1 MRLALA
7 LAFLV
12 LAAAPA
18 TMGTAQTRGGYL
30 SGQPPIDAVRL
41 LPPPPEAGS
50 SQEAFD
56 RTAAAAARAGVGGT
70 AWKGAIREA
79 RIPDANFMQSLSCAV
94 GVQVSAEKTPAV
106 QKLMMTL
113 MADFVVPMDQAKTT
127 YKRPRPFTA
136 DGGPACDPLVAAGQ
150 GDKLG
155 FSYPSGHA
163 GIGWLLALALSDA
176 APARSDA
183 IRAWGAGVGQHRV
196 DCRVHWPSDVAA
208 GRMLGMAV
216 YDRVSKAPAYQ
227 ADVKAAAQEIT
238 RAAPLACPG
247 APD

>member
-7 LAFLV
+7 FAFLV
-12 LAAAPA
+12 VAAAPA
-18 TMGTAQTRGGYL
+18 TLGTAQTRGGYL
-30 SGQPPIDAVRL
+30 AGQPPIDAVRL

-56 RTAAAAARAGVGGT
+56 RTAAAAARAGVSGP
-70 AWKGAIREA
+70 AWEGAIREA
-79 RIPDANFMQSLSCAV
+79 RIPDAAFMRSLSCAV

-127 YKRPRPFTA
+127 YKRARPFTA

-150 GDKLG
+150 GEKLG

-183 IRAWGAGVGQHRV
+183 IRAWGANVGQHRV

-208 GRMLGMAV
+208 GRMLGLAV
-216 YDRVSKAPAYQ
+216 YDRASKIPAYQ
-227 ADVKAAAQEIT
+227 ADVKAAASEI
-238 RAAPLACPG
+238 AKAEPLTCP
-247 APD
+247 